1 VPRPIEPAGYP
12 PAPDTVPPMD
22 SGYFGPDSMTWRINQ
37 EMTVLFGGV
46 RALLM
51 HAAHPLVAAGARQT
65 AAYRRDPW
73 ARLLRTLSL
82 QLLLPFGTKDEA
94 RHAADRINRLHAVI
108 HGTDRVTGEHY
119 DALDPE
125 LLLWVHACLEE
136 STVIFY
142 ERTVRPLTD
151 AQKQR
156 FHEESL
162 AAAELVLLPRERV
175 PATYR
180 EMTAYVDEVVHSGRL
195 MLTDVA
201 REVADLIRGE
211 PVPIHLRGYANRSQ
225 VPSRFGLLTSRNV
238 IPGASLFAH
247 PLKPIWKFISFAAV
261 GTLPAEVR
269 SLYSHR
275 WSERQAKTLDRDLR
289 MLKRIRPYLPRRF
302 RLILPARIALRRAAG
317 EQVPMPDA
325 SRAQA

>member
-1 VPRPIEPAGYP
+1 
-12 PAPDTVPPMD
+12 MD

-94 RHAADRINRLHAVI
+94 RHAADRINRLHTVI
-108 HGTDRVTGEHY
+108 NGTDPVTGERY

-156 FHEESL
+156 FHEENL
-162 AAAELVLLPRERV
+162 TAAELVLLPRERV

-180 EMTAYVDEVVHSGRL
+180 EMTAYVDGIVHSGRL
-195 MLTDVA
+195 LLTDVA

-211 PVPIHLRGYANRSQ
+211 PVPLH
-225 VPSRFGLLTSRNV
+225 
-238 IPGASLFAH
+238 
-247 PLKPIWKFISFAAV
+247 LKPIWKFISFAAV
-261 GTLPAEVR
+261 GTLPAEVH
-269 SLYSHR
+269 SLYGHR
-275 WSERQAKTLDRDLR
+275 WNERQAKTLDRDLR

-302 RLILPARIALRRAAG
+302 RLILPARIALRRADG
-317 EQVPMPDA
+317 EQVPMPGA
-325 SRAQA
+325 SPAQA